1 MRKIFNRAILFLAA
15 GLMLGACDKNEIPEV
30 ALPVGEGAQVKFF
43 FQAEDAPRANFYLDN
58 NKVTGVA
65 AATSGQVLGN
75 AYASV
80 YPSNAYALLP
90 AGSFN
95 LSVIDTMTTG
105 KGKADVLFSTP
116 VTLENG
122 KNYSAYLVGTKPN
135 FETFLIEDK
144 LPPADHT
151 KIWWRFVNTMAKI
164 PFAVDAY
171 AVRAA
176 IPATGNRPAEPME
189 IVELG
194 KNIGFKQHSQY
205 VQLKT
210 GVYTFKV
217 FPSGTTYD
225 PATTK
230 PYIENSV
237 TLASLGRVYSTQ
249 IRGTYV
255 EAPGVPKAAQIDYWR
270 ER

>member
-1 MRKIFNRAILFLAA
+1 MLFIGA
-15 GLMLGACDKNEIPEV
+15 GLMLVACEKNEIPEV
-30 ALPVGEGAQVKFF
+30 AKPVGEGAYVKFF
-43 FQAEDAPRANFYLDN
+43 FHAQDAPRSNFYLDN

-65 AATSGQVLGN
+65 PTTAGQVLGN

-90 AGSFN
+90 AGSFSM
-95 LSVIDTMTTG
+95 SVIDTVTTG
-105 KGKADVLFSTP
+105 KGTADVLATSSVNLANNKF
-116 VTLENG
+116 
-122 KNYSAYLVGTKPN
+122 YSAYLVGVKPSY
-135 FETFLIEDK
+135 ETFIIEDV
-144 LPPADHT
+144 LPPSDVT
-151 KIWWRFVNTMAKI
+151 KIWWRFVNTMVNI

-176 IPATGNRPAEPME
+176 IPATGDKPAEPME

-194 KNIGFKQHSQY
+194 KNINFKGHSPY
-205 VQLKT
+205 VELKR

-217 FPSGTTYD
+217 YPSGTTYD
-225 PATTK
+225 PATTA
-230 PYIENSV
+230 PFIQNSV
-237 TLASLGRVYSTQ
+237 TLTSLNRVYSTQ

-255 EAPGVPKAAQIDYWR
+255 EKPAASNIDYWR